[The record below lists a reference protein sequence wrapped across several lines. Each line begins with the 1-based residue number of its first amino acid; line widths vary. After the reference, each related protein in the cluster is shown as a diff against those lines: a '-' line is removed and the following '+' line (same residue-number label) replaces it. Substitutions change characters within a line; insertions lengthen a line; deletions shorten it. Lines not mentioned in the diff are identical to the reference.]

1 MLLTVLKSKLHRV
14 KVTDANIDYVGSI
27 TIDEN
32 WMDASG
38 IIEGEQVHVV
48 NNSNGERI
56 ITYIIKGE
64 RNSGVICLNGAAA
77 HKFQPGDIAI
87 IMAYADMSP
96 EEAATFKPKVI
107 IPDRH
112 NRI

>member
-38 IIEGEQVHVV
+38 IIEGEQVELPDEWL
-48 NNSNGERI
+48 G
-56 ITYIIKGE
+56 
-64 RNSGVICLNGAAA
+64 SGGAWLVP
-77 HKFQPGDIAI
+77 H
-87 IMAYADMSP
+87 P
-96 EEAATFKPKVI
+96 EKSVI
-107 IPDRH
+107 IRLGGKLREADLCSQFS
-112 NRI
+112 